1 MVDNFWRHRIL
12 TTCGDDRVTRNDKH
26 VDPALCLY
34 YGAKFICVMDNKALD
49 EDVPRGNG
57 TMCRFRSIKLK
68 PGATSVKT
76 KLFHGRKVTTVNAKD
91 VDYMECEV
99 IDNSSHIKDMSR
111 RLQHLNKKKKKHI
124 QEIKQLK
131 QQIKRARKNKTFQ
144 MKTVS
149 SSATVRCSMNQFTPL
164 LKFKTIITQ
173 FPINIAEAVT
183 GHKLEGGTLNKMIIT
198 GWGLSFMKNWEYT
211 VLSRVKTREGLFLLT
226 PLDPNKRY
234 GPTEQF
240 TRFLERLKR
249 IEAHTLDTE
258 Q

>member
-1 MVDNFWRHRIL
+1 MR
-12 TTCGDDRVTRNDKH
+12 GDKH

-68 PGATSVKT
+68 PDATSVKV
-76 KLFHGRKVTTVNAKD
+76 KLFHGRKVTTVNARD
-91 VDYMECEV
+91 IEYMECEV
-99 IDNSSHIKDMSR
+99 IDNSSHIKEMTR
-111 RLQHLNKKKKKHI
+111 RLKRLQKKKKKHK

-131 QQIKRARKNKTFQ
+131 QQIKKARKNKTFQ
-144 MKTVS
+144 LQTVTG
-149 SSATVRCSMNQFTPL
+149 SATVRCSINPSTPL
-164 LKFKTIITQ
+164 LKFKISMAQ
-173 FPINIAEAVT
+173 FPINLAEAVT
-183 GHKLEGGTLNKMIIT
+183 GHKLQGRTLDKMIVT

-211 VLSRVKTREGLFLLT
+211 VLSRVKTREGLFLLE

-240 TRFLERLKR
+240 SRFIERLKR
-249 IEAHTLDTE
+249 IEARTIHTHPCSL
-258 Q
+258 